1 MLTTD
6 PGLIITLDQTQ
17 EIGYPLMIIPDL
29 DMDRPRPSKV
39 MVTQMQKLHCGP

>member
-17 EIGYPLMIIPDL
+17 ENGYPLMIIPVL
-29 DMDRPRPSKV
+29 DMDRPRPSEV
-39 MVTQMQKLHCGP
+39 MVTLMQKLH